1 MRKTLTLFVA
11 ILSVLLILPVSA
23 SEPDNKG
30 TDVLY
35 QVTSNYAWQIH
46 GQIDFGQDKGAA
58 GETVQAQINSEN
70 VGVKVT
76 QNRIAEGQSLRI
88 TINTANGFKVKSG
101 TIERSY
107 QVLKGASPL
116 AANDTVLE
124 LAAGVNTGD
133 QPLSFV
139 LAGQEAEV
147 AGNYSDRV
155 TYTATIVD

>member
-23 SEPDNKG
+23 SESDSKG

-35 QVTSNYAWQIH
+35 QVSSSYAWQIH

-76 QNRIAEGQSLRI
+76 QNRIEEL
-88 TINTANGFKVKSG
+88 
-101 TIERSY
+101 
-107 QVLKGASPL
+107 PL
-116 AANDTVLE
+116 IPLTVL
-124 LAAGVNTGD
+124 
-133 QPLSFV
+133 
-139 LAGQEAEV
+139 
-147 AGNYSDRV
+147 R
-155 TYTATIVD
+155 